1 MTHFIHGARARYL
14 AVGALAAVCGLEPAV
29 PRADDASTRHEWHFD
44 VLLDGKPIGRHDFI
58 VTDTD
63 DSAEVVSRA
72 RFLVTVLHIPVYRYE
87 HDDHERWRG
96 GCLVQI
102 DATTRDN
109 GSRTHV
115 HGDAVDAS
123 FDLAGPQG
131 TRTLS
136 GCVHSFAYWDPHL
149 LAAPRLLN
157 AQTGEYQPVHLA
169 RAADSAA
176 GQHYRLEGNHLHIE
190 LWYGASGEWRAL
202 ESHTA
207 DGRTLRY
214 EIHS

>member
-1 MTHFIHGARARYL
+1 MTHFIDRAQARHL
-14 AVGALAAVCGLEPAV
+14 AVGALLVVCGLEPAV
-29 PRADDASTRHEWHFD
+29 PRAADAFSRHEWHFD

-102 DATTRDN
+102 DATTSDN
-109 GSRTHV
+109 GRRTRV
-115 HGDAVDAS
+115 HGTGAATAFEVS
-123 FDLAGPQG
+123 GPQG
-131 TRTLS
+131 TTALS
-136 GCVHSFAYWDPHL
+136 GCVHSFAYWDPQL
-149 LAAPRLLN
+149 LMAPRLLN
-157 AQTGEYQPVHLA
+157 AQTGEYQPVHVA
-169 RAADSAA
+169 RAPDAAA
-176 GQHYRLEGNHLHIE
+176 GQHYHLDGKHLHIE
-190 LWYGASGEWRAL
+190 LWYGARGEWRAL
-202 ESHTA
+202 ESRTA